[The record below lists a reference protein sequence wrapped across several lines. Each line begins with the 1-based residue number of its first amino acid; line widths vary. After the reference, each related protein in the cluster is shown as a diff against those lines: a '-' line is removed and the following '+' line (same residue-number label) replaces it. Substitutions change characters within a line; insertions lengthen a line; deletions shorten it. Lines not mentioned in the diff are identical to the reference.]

1 MAKRERPAAS
11 TTSLDLDSDRNKKN
25 HLSPSVALVEERETI
40 VLDSDKQD
48 DDDVFENEASDNG
61 VKEQASVRN
70 RYFKLRCVQR

>member
-1 MAKRERPAAS
+1 M
-11 TTSLDLDSDRNKKN
+11 
-25 HLSPSVALVEERETI
+25 EERETI